1 MSLVELARYFT
12 AMEAE
17 INRTRLLSF
26 GIETIVFDGSMNIAD
41 GANLNARLMILAED
55 YDEAITIMSTYENVK
70 DIQKTP
76 YSAPKLRKWRIWDL
90 IGGW

>member
-12 AMEAE
+12 SMEAE

-41 GANLNARLMILAED
+41 GANLHARLMILPEDLEEARQILATPPDASEINEAAED
-55 YDEAITIMSTYENVK
+55 SQLSDAP
-70 DIQKTP
+70 DIVID
-76 YSAPKLRKWRIWDL
+76 SH
-90 IGGW
+90 